1 MSDEKLDRVM
11 PLAELL
17 PLSSEDVRG
26 ILLHEIRMF
35 YSPLE
40 AGIEVVLDLEDDG
53 VNDQDHVI
61 ELMKQNAQ
69 LIEKYIDHIQN
80 YLKARQ
86 DLKDLTLYLPNN
98 HCN

>member
-1 MSDEKLDRVM
+1 MKFGCFI
-11 PLAELL
+11 PL
-17 PLSSEDVRG
+17 
-26 ILLHEIRMF
+26 
-35 YSPLE
+35 LE

-86 DLKDLTLYLPNN
+86 DLKDSDIIPSE
-98 HCN
+98 